1 MRPRRHLTLHVTNHK
16 YWNPTCESEEEKNN
30 TPNKE
35 SNCSIRYSRNS
46 KLPFP
51 ILFKLF
57 LLFRC
62 WSSPVN
68 RHAPSII
75 SQLGKPHRREEV
87 SSRGAER
94 GRRQRDAH
102 GKAHRQ
108 RHRGVATLDI
118 FSRNQQLSL
127 ISARPTQRGLPR
139 HPLAFN
145 CTLPP
150 LLPLCARM
158 YVCVRR
164 SFLIASPPPRRGV
177 EPSVTSHNYHDTTA
191 VLLEL
196 GNSITTTGQVVL
208 RPRTGNWK
216 LQSDL
221 RSFAKM

>member
-1 MRPRRHLTLHVTNHK
+1 MRPKRHLTLHVTNHK

-150 LLPLCARM
+150 IMRA
-158 YVCVRR
+158 YVCVCTTQFPYRLAPSSPGRGTECNFSQLPRYHRR
-164 SFLIASPPPRRGV
+164 PPRAR
-177 EPSVTSHNYHDTTA
+177 
-191 VLLEL
+191 
-196 GNSITTTGQVVL
+196 
-208 RPRTGNWK
+208 
-216 LQSDL
+216 
-221 RSFAKM
+221 

>member
-87 SSRGAER
+87 SSRGAAR
-94 GRRQRDAH
+94 TPAKRRA
-102 GKAHRQ
+102 RQ
-108 RHRGVATLDI
+108 
-118 FSRNQQLSL
+118 S
-127 ISARPTQRGLPR
+127 
-139 HPLAFN
+139 
-145 CTLPP
+145 
-150 LLPLCARM
+150 
-158 YVCVRR
+158 
-164 SFLIASPPPRRGV
+164 ASPTTPRRGDTGYLLPQPAIKSNFR
-177 EPSVTSHNYHDTTA
+177 ETDPEGPSTTPARLQLHAPSHYARVCVCTTQFPYRLAPSSPGRGTECNFSQLPRYHRR
-191 VLLEL
+191 
-196 GNSITTTGQVVL
+196 S
-208 RPRTGNWK
+208 PRA
-216 LQSDL
+216 
-221 RSFAKM
+221 R